1 MAINVDRVYRTVLR
15 IVNKE
20 SRGTVTPD
28 EFAKIGHQVQLE
40 LIDKAMYDYNN
51 ALIKRHNY
59 MANEGYA
66 NIPDKIREKID
77 ELSEEVTIAITG
89 GEGTLPTS
97 FLRVID
103 VSSSDRTVR
112 YEEISK
118 HEASLIKRSPLTSP
132 SVDFPLFFRKGS
144 GDTIEVLP
152 NVSPIGSASVIV
164 DYLKYPD
171 VPRWGYFTN
180 ANTGAKEYDS
190 NTYVANGLVIGGNNK
205 TIFDANITNGIDG
218 TYTVDA
224 TDGENTVSCEVTVL
238 GNIVTSLS
246 FLDSGNNISAGTVFT
261 VGRTTSLPANGDI
274 PVTSL
279 VGDDLTFTIAATD
292 LYSGSTA
299 GSTNFAIHQSEEI
312 DLVKGILAYMGIT
325 LGNAEITQAA
335 TQIMQANE
343 VSKMQSQ

>member
-1 MAINVDRVYRTVLR
+1 MAISVDRVYRTVLR
-15 IVNKE
+15 ILNKE

-40 LIDKAMYDYNN
+40 LIDRAMYDYNN

-89 GEGTLPTS
+89 GLGTLPDS

-103 VSSSDRTVR
+103 ISSSDRTVR

-152 NVSPIGSASVIV
+152 NVSPISSASVVV
-164 DYLKYPD
+164 DYIKYPD
-171 VPRWGYFTN
+171 TPRWGYFTN
-180 ANTGAKEYDS
+180 NNTGAKVYDP
-190 NTYVANGLVIGGNNK
+190 NTYIASGLVIRDDAI
-205 TIFDANITNGIDG
+205 TSFDTNITNGVDG
-218 TYTVDA
+218 TYTVNA
-224 TDGENTVSCEVTVL
+224 TDGENTVSCTVTVF
-238 GNIVTSLS
+238 GGVVTSLG
-246 FLDSGNNISAGTVFT
+246 FLESGSAIDVGTVFT

-274 PVTSL
+274 PVGSL
-279 VGDDLTFTIAATD
+279 VGDDLTFTIVEGN
-292 LYSGSTA
+292 LYSGSTS
-299 GSTNFAIHQSEEI
+299 GSINFAIHQSEET

-343 VSKMQSQ
+343 ISKMQSQ